1 MRRDYGGEADLQ
13 DLQRFAQRIWS
24 PGSRWHIGD
33 LAWNLGQAPTTAAGR
48 PMALWR
54 IGAEP
59 VAWGW
64 LEAPDELALLVDPA
78 RPELAEQVLDW
89 AEGVTSA
96 PPTVT
101 VFDSERH
108 LDAALRRRGYSAD
121 TEGPY
126 FLAHRR
132 DLAVLPGVPRLPAG
146 FVVRPVRG
154 EADLTRRVAV
164 HREVW
169 HPSALTEER
178 YRTLVRRWPYR
189 SAFDVV
195 VEAPDGRFVAY
206 CLGWYDEVNRAGLFE
221 PVGTLAEF
229 RRQGLGRAA
238 GIAVLRAFRD
248 AGAETAVVYAR
259 GDDAYPVPKQ
269 LYAAL
274 GFAPHARTVSYR
286 RRRGRVSG

>member
-1 MRRDYGGEADLQ
+1 MRRDYDGEADLAE
-13 DLQRFAQRIWS
+13 LQRFAQRIWS
-24 PGSRWHIGD
+24 PGSRWHVGD
-33 LAWNLGQAPTTAAGR
+33 LAWNLGQEPTAAKR

-54 IGAEP
+54 IGAEV

-78 RPELAEQVLDW
+78 RPELAGQVLDW
-89 AEGVTSA
+89 AEDVTA
-96 PPTVT
+96 TPPSVT
-101 VFDSERH
+101 VFDTERH
-108 LDAALRRRGYSAD
+108 LEAALRSRGYSAD
-121 TEGPY
+121 GDGPY

-132 DLAVLPGVPRLPAG
+132 DLAVLPAMPSLPSG
-146 FVVRPVRG
+146 FLVRPVRG
-154 EADLTRRVAV
+154 EDDLTRRVAV

-169 HPSALTEER
+169 HPSAVTEER

-189 SAFDVV
+189 SEYDVV

-221 PVGTLAEF
+221 PVGTVAEF

-238 GIAVLRAFRD
+238 GIAVLRAFRE

-259 GDDAYPVPKQ
+259 GDDAYPVPKR

-286 RRRGRVSG
+286 PRRDRVSR